1 MKKFI
6 IYSGAILIIIGFN
19 VWWNNQGKIGK
30 GNSAA
35 NTDIKNAYIAA
46 KAYFT
51 DYPDG
56 TVTFSKL
63 TSYGFIQSE
72 NVALAIL
79 SGKKSDLQITSLHS
93 DGTKTYSIDSDGRI
107 YIEERKR

>member
-1 MKKFI
+1 VKKIF

-19 VWWNNQGKIGK
+19 VWWNYHGKIGE

-51 DYPDG
+51 DYPSG
-56 TVTFSKL
+56 TITFSKL

-72 NVALAIL
+72 DVTLAIL
-79 SGKKSDLQITSLHS
+79 SGKKSDLQFISLHS
-93 DGTKTYSIDSDGRI
+93 DGNKKYVIDGDGKVSIQ
-107 YIEERKR
+107 K

>member
-1 MKKFI
+1 MKKLI
-6 IYSGAILIIIGFN
+6 IYSGAILVIIGFN
-19 VWWNNQGKIGK
+19 VWWNYHGKIGE

-51 DYPDG
+51 DYPSG

-63 TSYGFIQSE
+63 TSYGFIQAE
-72 NVALAIL
+72 GVTLAIL
-79 SGKKSDLQITSLHS
+79 SGKKADLQMISLHS
-93 DGTKTYSIDSDGRI
+93 DGSEKYAIDSDGTVS
-107 YIEERKR
+107 KQK